1 MLFVQE
7 GSISKSVPASAIKVG
22 DKLIVVAN
30 GGGVAEVGKIGR
42 VTRRGVFAP
51 FTKTGTIV
59 VSNILASNYVFLMD
73 KIPVSMQWLA
83 HASNAPHRIV
93 CALSFEICEN
103 ETYTNGISNWVY
115 APLRIV
121 EWIAQ
126 QNTAIKVGIIMPCV
140 AFFGFIY
147 GIEQMIASPALIMC
161 ASVVMW
167 CIAKNRQSKANQAL

>member
-1 MLFVQE
+1 M
-7 GSISKSVPASAIKVG
+7 A
-22 DKLIVVAN
+22 
-30 GGGVAEVGKIGR
+30 R
-42 VTRRGVFAP
+42 VF
-51 FTKTGTIV
+51 I
-59 VSNILASNYVFLMD
+59 
-73 KIPVSMQWLA
+73 
-83 HASNAPHRIV
+83 APHRIV